1 MARVVRPMLEMTR
14 RWTGHWTRQMRK
26 SQGEGGGMSMRIGMG
41 IDMGIDMGIGMGESA
56 CIGVWAGMDGVESL
70 STVVDRAHT
79 GAALQTRH
87 LRHGRRRQA
96 CSTHRKATTL
106 ATTTVRL
113 LSLLSLR
120 RAGKGIYHR
129 ATQHHLAKR
138 KDAIVTTAA
147 TVVVDVMAPQRSL
160 RRAVNCELRRHN
172 RRRGTI
178 CHAGENG
185 QAPNLALLS
194 RG

>member
-1 MARVVRPMLEMTR
+1 
-14 RWTGHWTRQMRK
+14 
-26 SQGEGGGMSMRIGMG
+26 MG
-41 IDMGIDMGIGMGESA
+41 
-56 CIGVWAGMDGVESL
+56 GVESL
-70 STVVDRAHT
+70 STVIDWAHT
-79 GAALQTRH
+79 GTALQTRH